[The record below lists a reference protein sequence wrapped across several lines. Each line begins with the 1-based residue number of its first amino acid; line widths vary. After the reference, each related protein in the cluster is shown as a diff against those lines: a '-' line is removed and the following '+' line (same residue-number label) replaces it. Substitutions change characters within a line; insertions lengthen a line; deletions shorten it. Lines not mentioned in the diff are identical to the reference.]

1 VSEIAAQGEALLAEV
16 VDEAVNLEQ
25 RRLFDLRERSV

>member
-1 VSEIAAQGEALLAEV
+1 VSDIAAQGEALLAEV

-25 RRLFDLRERSV
+25 RRLFDRRV